1 MTKPP
6 HWSRGPMLA
15 VAALL
20 LLPCLPSL
28 AQDAAQDPPE
38 AHVPAAAA
46 PGGAPPAAAA
56 APAAAAPPAAPGA
69 WLEVTGDEETAA
81 DQDAGASQGRVNEL
95 DDGTQKLLAA
105 YRTATGETDSIKAY
119 TEKLQAQVNSQ
130 RDDIASIERQLADVE
145 TTAREVLPLTQRML
159 DTLKS
164 FVDLDVPFLIEER
177 RNRIAKLEREMDRAD
192 VTLSE
197 KFRRV
202 VEAYQ
207 IEMEYGRTMEAYDGR
222 LGDGP
227 DARTVQFLRIG
238 RTALLY
244 QTLDGNETGYW
255 DTDGKNWVVDN
266 DYRQAFKRGLGVAKK
281 LTAPDLIEAPV
292 HAPKEAAS

>member
-1 MTKPP
+1 
-6 HWSRGPMLA
+6 
-15 VAALL
+15 
-20 LLPCLPSL
+20 
-28 AQDAAQDPPE
+28 
-38 AHVPAAAA
+38 
-46 PGGAPPAAAA
+46 
-56 APAAAAPPAAPGA
+56 
-69 WLEVTGDEETAA
+69 
-81 DQDAGASQGRVNEL
+81 VNEL
-95 DDGTQKLLAA
+95 DDETQKLLAA
-105 YRTATGETDSIKAY
+105 YRTAIGETDSIKAY
-119 TEKLQAQVNSQ
+119 TDKLQAQVNSQ
-130 RDDIASIERQLADVE
+130 HDDIASIERQLADVE

-164 FVDLDVPFLIEER
+164 FVELDVPFLIEER
-177 RNRIAKLEREMDRAD
+177 RNRIAKLEKEMDRAD

-255 DTDGKNWVVDN
+255 DTDGKKWVVDD

-281 LTAPDLIEAPV
+281 LTAPDLIESPV